1 MMNKRR
7 VMDLVVVAAVAA
19 VVGLVAGS
27 YEPLHRRWAI
37 NLGLLGAYELTPL
50 AERYKTR
57 ESFFAEE
64 WIFRDFFRDQRD
76 GFFVEIG
83 AGPHQTGSNTYF
95 LEKERGWRGIAV
107 DALERYRAEYE
118 RHRPATRFFSFFVS
132 DVSDANA
139 RVRIP
144 EAAPGSASDNHAY
157 VEEQRRGGLVTNVE
171 VPTITMNDLLH
182 REGVNG
188 IDLLIIDIE
197 LSEPRALSGFDV
209 ERYRPRLVCIESH
222 APVRQA
228 ILDYFHFHGYVVVGK
243 YLRMDNQNLYF
254 TIREP
259 AGERAGG
266 A

>member
-107 DALERYRAEYE
+107 DALDVISNEVVHSESLGKNERYHTFR
-118 RHRPATRFFSFFVS
+118 SF
-132 DVSDANA
+132 
-139 RVRIP
+139 RE
-144 EAAPGSASDNHAY
+144 EAPSEAPS
-157 VEEQRRGGLVTNVE
+157 
-171 VPTITMNDLLH
+171 
-182 REGVNG
+182 
-188 IDLLIIDIE
+188 
-197 LSEPRALSGFDV
+197 
-209 ERYRPRLVCIESH
+209 
-222 APVRQA
+222 
-228 ILDYFHFHGYVVVGK
+228 
-243 YLRMDNQNLYF
+243 
-254 TIREP
+254 
-259 AGERAGG
+259 
-266 A
+266 